1 MRKSIAVLGST
12 GSIGDS
18 TLKVVDA
25 NPDIFSINLLAAE
38 SNTDLIYEQCKS
50 YSPKYVYLKDK
61 LSSKDLKAKLNS
73 NNSKISVINE
83 IDFLQVISS
92 SEVEIVVAGIVGIA
106 GLETVYRAASS
117 GKTILLANKESYVV
131 AGELLNKLALK
142 NNSII
147 FPIDSEHSA
156 IHQCLSG
163 IPDPRKSVKRVTL
176 TGSGGPFLNK
186 DLKHFHKI
194 TPEEATNHPVWK
206 MGKKISVDSAT
217 MMNKGLEVIEAKWL
231 FELDPGQIDILIHPE
246 GIVHSLVEF
255 EDSSVIAQMS
265 VPDMKIPIAYGLGFP
280 KRINSFSES
289 LNLQEIG
296 QLTFSKPDL
305 IKFPSISL
313 AKEALNLGGTASALL
328 NASNEE
334 AVKAFL
340 NKRISFNQITEII
353 SFVMDTIQTKT
364 VKELACVF
372 EADTQGRESAINR
385 LQQLNT

>member
-1 MRKSIAVLGST
+1 
-12 GSIGDS
+12 
-18 TLKVVDA
+18 
-25 NPDIFSINLLAAE
+25 
-38 SNTDLIYEQCKS
+38 
-50 YSPKYVYLKDK
+50 
-61 LSSKDLKAKLNS
+61 
-73 NNSKISVINE
+73 
-83 IDFLQVISS
+83 
-92 SEVEIVVAGIVGIA
+92 
-106 GLETVYRAASS
+106 
-117 GKTILLANKESYVV
+117 
-131 AGELLNKLALK
+131 
-142 NNSII
+142 
-147 FPIDSEHSA
+147 
-156 IHQCLSG
+156 
-163 IPDPRKSVKRVTL
+163 
-176 TGSGGPFLNK
+176 
-186 DLKHFHKI
+186 
-194 TPEEATNHPVWK
+194 

-364 VKELACVF
+364 VKELSCVF